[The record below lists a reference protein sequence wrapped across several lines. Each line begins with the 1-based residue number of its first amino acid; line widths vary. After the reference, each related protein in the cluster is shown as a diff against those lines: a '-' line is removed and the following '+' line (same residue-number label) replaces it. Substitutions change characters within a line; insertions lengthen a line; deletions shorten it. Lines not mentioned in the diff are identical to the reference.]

1 MQKRGL
7 IVVTSLLAFSLAGA
21 IVATSGVTE
30 ISRVIANGS
39 DPYVNTITL
48 TASDFAGLSGTL
60 VAKGNTFT
68 YSGITLDGDD
78 IIFAANANLVS
89 AADSGSAGSTNALTG
104 SGFTSFVISPTANY
118 TGDVVLN
125 NEVKAVNLVSGTDYT
140 LAVNSKRF
148 DFVVLGDSVRTD
160 KLQLSYSCLKD
171 EIVIDGFNNE
181 YIWSSDV
188 MSNMIP
194 VKLNDDYKTE
204 VYAYKNSTGLYFYAE
219 QHVKVVKNAGSG
231 WWQHDN
237 LEFRIDSGTAY
248 RHYNMDD
255 NSKVPQRFVS
265 VNGDTTFTQ
274 AAHTN
279 PVLNEGTGLYD
290 IHYEMF
296 INWSDLGLIYED
308 LQIVLIGSNYEGGFI
323 WNNRADYHSERS
335 HYYPVVTSNGF
346 KPYSLDLLG
355 GNELLT
361 APISGGS
368 DDGWAYRLAQARAST
383 SSNFIL
389 NISSH
394 AENGP
399 SHLNDLAAGFVAE
412 FVASTGWGDG
422 GASIR
427 KDWYAWNGL
436 APDTSVNPNKFDVDN
451 ISTLP
456 WGEGGG
462 AAFEEATNAM
472 NVKTVFSF
480 RGHEIDLMVMGT
492 STYTGHVGQ
501 FYYMSMRFKDV
512 SHLPNIDIGVGYNL
526 GSATVTSYKVAL
538 GNVAIL

>member
-1 MQKRGL
+1 MQKKGL

-30 ISRVIANGS
+30 TSRVIANGS

-78 IIFAANANLVS
+78 IIFAANASLGS
-89 AADSGSAGSTNALTG
+89 RADSGSAGSTNALTG

-148 DFVVLGDSVRTD
+148 DFVVLGSSVRAD

-204 VYAYKNSTGLYFYAE
+204 VYAYKNATGMYFYAE

-248 RHYNMDD
+248 RNYNMDD

-296 INWSDLGLIYED
+296 INWTDLGLIYED
-308 LQIVLIGSNYEGGFI
+308 LQIVLIGSNYDSGFV
-323 WNNRADYHSERS
+323 WNIRADYHSERS

-355 GNELLT
+355 GNELLA
-361 APISGGS
+361 APISGENDS
-368 DDGWAYRLAQARAST
+368 GWAYRLAQARAST

-399 SHLNDLAAGFVAE
+399 SHINELGAGFVGE
-412 FVASTGWGDG
+412 FTASTGWGDG
-422 GASIR
+422 GCSFR
-427 KDWYAWNGL
+427 KDWNGWGGL
-436 APDTSVNPNKFDVDN
+436 DPDTSVNPNKFDIDN

-456 WGEGGG
+456 WGEGGQI
-462 AAFEEATNAM
+462 AFEEASNAM
-472 NVKTVFSF
+472 NFRVVYSF
-480 RGHEIDLMVMGT
+480 RGHEIDLMAMGI
-492 STYTGHVGQ
+492 STYTGHADQ

-526 GSATVTSYKVAL
+526 GSAYVTSYKVAL
-538 GNVAIL
+538 GNVTIL